1 MKISEIIKYKV
12 VRISGTAALFALLI
26 VGGMTIAPIYNT
38 TNSAEATTG
47 TATESTLTFTS
58 TNATASVNLAVND
71 TAGTFATSTD
81 GTNGTIDQRAKFSIS
96 TNNYTGYTLTV
107 RSTSDAGT
115 LTNGTTSISSIS
127 SSTNSD
133 GFAVNRWGYLP
144 SYYNSAANTTIYYPA
159 PTTTAT
165 TLRATSGANAND
177 TADEYTIAL
186 GLKADFTNASG
197 TYTNETFILEY
208 VANQITYKITFTDD
222 TGDTISNMPSNTG
235 VQNTSGTTVS
245 LPSNVPTRTGY
256 TFAGWCNTAPTNSG
270 TVCGGTTFG
279 SSAGGGT
286 YGIDQTDDNTNITLY
301 ALWTPNK
308 YSLVVSSNDGVSALS
323 VRKGSTSGTATTCSK
338 SDTTFTCSSLDY
350 GVNCYLYPTFATG
363 YGFSSW
369 TKTDSTT
376 NAVLGST
383 STQNTYYKV
392 GLGAGAITLTS
403 TFTGYR
409 ITYNANGGSGDS
421 YTQDYNQG
429 SSDYLL
435 GNSFTR
441 ANYYF
446 KGWATSLGS
455 STVEY
460 RAGQSITP
468 TANMS
473 LYAVW
478 GSSTSTSLYNIV
490 ASLNYSRTL
499 DNTTAN
505 GTGLSAKAGIKAT
518 SITKDNS
525 GVFTY
530 NASTF
535 GTASDA
541 ATTSTIYLYRGILDG
556 NLSGTSGNTSMG
568 SYGDSANY
576 PNYVKLGNTCWRI
589 VRTTGSGGVKMIYNG
604 LFSSGT
610 VSNSCAN
617 ATTNAQVTTKA
628 FNGTSSTYRQI
639 VRVGYTYNSTY
650 ATNTSKSGTIAQ
662 IFGTNS
668 DPTVN
673 DTRSDIKAYIEDTW
687 YAGNMT
693 AYTSILEPSA
703 GYCNDRT
710 MNTSSSWTTPL
721 AESTNI
727 ASTYGTSGQQAYY
740 FGAYPRNMST
750 AQTPSL
756 TCGNKYSQIDRS
768 TVDLY
773 RYVSGSTGV
782 SNQLKYP
789 VALLTADEMSFAG
802 SGSSTAAN
810 GSAYNANSFL
820 RSGSVFWLL
829 SPNYR
834 YSGGYA
840 TEFSLYSNGNLS
852 NSNVNIAFGVR
863 PAISLT
869 SGTTASSGSGTATDP
884 WVVTAP

>member
-38 TNSAEATTG
+38 TNSAEAITG

-165 TLRATSGANAND
+165 TLRATSGANVND

-222 TGDTISNMPSNTG
+222 TGDTIGNMPSNTG

-245 LPSNVPTRTGY
+245 LPSNVPMRTGY
-256 TFAGWCNTAPTNSG
+256 TFAGWCNTVPTSSG

-338 SDTTFTCSSLDY
+338 SGTTFTCSSLDY
-350 GVNCYLYPTFATG
+350 GVNYYLYPTFATG

-403 TFTGYR
+403 AFTGYR
-409 ITYNANGGSGDS
+409 ITYNANGGSGAS

-446 KGWATSLGS
+446 KGWTTSLGS

-499 DNTTAN
+499 DNTTTN

-617 ATTNAQVTTKA
+617 ATTNAQVTTSA
-628 FNGTSSTYRQI
+628 FNGTSSTYRNI
-639 VRVGYTYNSTY
+639 AYVGYTYNSSMIGSGKTT
-650 ATNTSKSGTIAQ
+650 ATDVNTVFGSDSNPSLNNSRSTIK
-662 IFGTNS
+662 T
-668 DPTVN
+668 
-673 DTRSDIKAYIEDTW
+673 YIEDTW

-693 AYTSILEPSA
+693 AYTSILEASA

-710 MNTSSSWTTPL
+710 AFSNETGATALTTIKPY
-721 AESTNI
+721 A
-727 ASTYGTSGQQAYY
+727 TSGAAMY
-740 FGAYPRNMST
+740 FGAYARNMNS
-750 AQTPSL
+750 AKTPSL
-756 TCGNKYSQIDRS
+756 TCPRS

-802 SGSSTAAN
+802 SGSSTASN

-820 RSGSVFWLL
+820 RSGSDFWLL
-829 SPNYR
+829 SPSYR
-834 YSGGYA
+834 FSSGNAY
-840 TEFSLYSNGNLS
+840 EFLLYSSGNLGS
-852 NSNVNIAFGVR
+852 NSVSNTYGVR
-863 PAISLT
+863 PAISLI